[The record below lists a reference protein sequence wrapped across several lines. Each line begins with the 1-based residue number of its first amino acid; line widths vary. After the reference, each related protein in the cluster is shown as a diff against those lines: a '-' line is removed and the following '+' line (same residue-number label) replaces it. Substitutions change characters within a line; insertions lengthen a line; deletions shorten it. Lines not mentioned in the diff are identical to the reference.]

1 MSNDAFEKLVN
12 EYEKIVSLMPDDR
25 DFDSHDFI
33 QKLTQ
38 NNQQLYIQALSEVG
52 GAQPFQTVHGELAK
66 RLKKRDDLVKQNG
79 NRSSKNIFGL
89 ENEVAVWR
97 RVKK

>member
-1 MSNDAFEKLVN
+1 VLFVHLAIFYQIPNFVKDLIYDV
-12 EYEKIVSLMPDDR
+12 
-25 DFDSHDFI
+25 
-33 QKLTQ
+33 LTQ

>member
-33 QKLTQ
+33 QKLTT
-38 NNQQLYIQALSEVG
+38 
-52 GAQPFQTVHGELAK
+52 P
-66 RLKKRDDLVKQNG
+66 
-79 NRSSKNIFGL
+79 
-89 ENEVAVWR
+89 
-97 RVKK
+97 